1 MALSGDYDDNID
13 IGDPG
18 NPKLSANDNKSRKY
32 KDSEDGTERT
42 SSTSCSPDAEDD
54 GDGCGD
60 FNRGCSR

>member
-32 KDSEDGTERT
+32 KDSEDGTERGA
-42 SSTSCSPDAEDD
+42 DVEH
-54 GDGCGD
+54 
-60 FNRGCSR
+60 FL